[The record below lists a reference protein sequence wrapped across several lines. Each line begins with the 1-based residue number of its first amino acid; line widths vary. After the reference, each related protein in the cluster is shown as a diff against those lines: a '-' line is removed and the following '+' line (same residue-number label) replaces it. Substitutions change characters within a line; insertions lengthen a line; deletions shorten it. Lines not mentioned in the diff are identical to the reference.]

1 MGWGLQMWDHD
12 QVEAGGTGGER
23 THLRQ
28 KEGGRS
34 LLRTPGGGG
43 TGEQRG
49 SLLGSSGWGLLLKG
63 GGKRVWRRMEF
74 SLFGNC
80 ASL

>member
-1 MGWGLQMWDHD
+1 MWDHD

-43 TGEQRG
+43 G
-49 SLLGSSGWGLLLKG
+49 
-63 GGKRVWRRMEF
+63 RRAERQ
-74 SLFGNC
+74 SAGR
-80 ASL
+80 